1 MIPEIKIQVTF
12 DKKIKMSEIKAIT
25 SSAQAVTILREMYN
39 KDTFEWTEEMVLLCL
54 NRSNKPIG
62 YYKLSS
68 GGIAGTICDP
78 KVVFTIALKSAA
90 TGIIISHNHPSG
102 ALSPSRADK
111 DVTEK
116 IKKAGELL
124 DIKLLDHVILT
135 DEGYYS
141 FADEEEI

>member
-12 DKKIKMSEIKAIT
+12 DKKIKMSEITPIT
-25 SSAQAVTILREMYN
+25 SSATAVTILREMYN
-39 KDTFEWTEEMVLLCL
+39 KDTFEWTEEMILLCL

-111 DVTEK
+111 DITEK

-141 FADEEEI
+141 FADEGEI